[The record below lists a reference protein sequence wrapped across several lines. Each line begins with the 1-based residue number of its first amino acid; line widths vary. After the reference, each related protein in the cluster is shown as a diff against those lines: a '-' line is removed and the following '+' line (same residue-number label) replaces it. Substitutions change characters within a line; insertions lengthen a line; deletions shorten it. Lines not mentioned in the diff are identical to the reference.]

1 LYLSVLRLRH
11 FRNLGEQEISFPPEG
26 VAIIG
31 PNAQGKTN
39 LLEAVYY
46 LETFRSFRGA
56 SADELTGF
64 GQDAFWIGGTLAGE
78 GLQSGPGEVTAGYR
92 KDLRKRKVT
101 VDGAEVD
108 RIGSA
113 LGSLAAVVF
122 SPSDV
127 AIVNE
132 GPDQRRRFL
141 DILLSLNEPGYLSAL
156 QRFRHVVSQR
166 NAALRAHQPASV
178 VQVWD
183 GPFTE
188 AGARVMRARHTW
200 VETWRDRFAHYY
212 QAVSGG
218 RSARMTYVPRV
229 APEDWSV
236 EGVESGL
243 LRALGS
249 AWDSDVR
256 NRTSTVG
263 PHRDEL
269 SIMLEGGAQLLDVRR
284 YGSGGQRRTAALAL
298 RLVEAATIRS
308 ARGRD
313 PLVLMDDVFAELDE
327 ARSERVLELISQEK
341 VGQVIL
347 TAPKETDVR
356 FRTGALTRWCIEDG
370 RIVA

>member
-11 FRNLGEQEISFPPEG
+11 FRNLGEQELSFPPEG

-56 SADELTGF
+56 SADQLAGF
-64 GQDAFWIGGTLAGE
+64 GHDGFWVGGTMSGG
-78 GLQSGPGEVTAGYR
+78 GLGSAPGEVTAGYR
-92 KDLRKRKVT
+92 KDSRKRKVT
-101 VDGAEVD
+101 VDGAEPD

-132 GPDQRRRFL
+132 GPDRRRRFL
-141 DILLSLNEPGYLSAL
+141 DILLSLNEPGYLGAL
-156 QRFRHVVSQR
+156 QRFKHVVSQR
-166 NAALRAHQPASV
+166 NAALKANQAPSV
-178 VQVWD
+178 VRAWD
-183 GPFTE
+183 GAFAE
-188 AGARVMRARHTW
+188 AGAQVMAGRHSW
-200 VETWRDRFAHYY
+200 VESWRGRFSDYY

-218 RSARMTYVPRV
+218 RRARMTYVPRFI
-229 APEDWSV
+229 PEAWSMQEV
-236 EGVESGL
+236 QIGL
-243 LRALGS
+243 RDALES

-256 NRTSTVG
+256 NRTSTLG
-263 PHRDEL
+263 PHRDEVT
-269 SIMLEGGAQLLDVRR
+269 IKIEDEADGIEVRR

-327 ARSERVLELISQEK
+327 ARSERILDLISEEE

-347 TAPKETDVR
+347 TAPKETDIR
-356 FRTGALTRWCIEDG
+356 FRSGALTRWCIEGG
-370 RIVA
+370 RIIA

>member
-11 FRNLGEQEISFPPEG
+11 FRNLGEQELSFPPEG

-56 SADELTGF
+56 SADQLTGF
-64 GQDAFWIGGTLAGE
+64 GQDGFWVGGTMAGE
-78 GLQSGPGEVTAGYR
+78 GIEMGAGEVTAGYR
-92 KDLRKRKVT
+92 RNSRTRKVT
-101 VDGAEVD
+101 VDGAEVH
-108 RIGSA
+108 RIGNA

-122 SPSDV
+122 SPADV
-127 AIVNE
+127 SIVNE

-141 DILLSLNEPGYLSAL
+141 DIVLSLNEPGYLSAL
-156 QRFRHVVSQR
+156 QRFKHVVSQR
-166 NAALRAHQPASV
+166 NAALKANQSAAVVRA
-178 VQVWD
+178 WD
-183 GPFTE
+183 GPF
-188 AGARVMRARHTW
+188 AKAAARVMVGRHGW
-200 VETWRDRFAHYY
+200 VESWGRRFSRYY

-218 RSARMTYVPRV
+218 RSAGMVYVPRFV
-229 APEDWSV
+229 PADWSLEDV
-236 EGVESGL
+236 EAGLSG
-243 LRALGS
+243 ALEG
-249 AWDSDVR
+249 AWDADVR

-269 SIMLEGGAQLLDVRR
+269 SIKIEDESDPIDVRR

-298 RLVEAATIRS
+298 RLAEAATIRS

-327 ARSERVLELISQEK
+327 ARSERILELISTEK

-356 FRTGALTRWCIEDG
+356 FRSGALTRWSIEGG